1 MHLLH
6 DDRGAV
12 IESLVARTLRQT
24 ETQQTM
30 IRIVGLSATLPN
42 YLDVARF
49 LSVNLHQ
56 GLFMFDN
63 RWVAERERDMS
74 PKYGP
79 TDRRTVVTNRPTDRP
94 TEN

>member
-1 MHLLH
+1 MKRLHLECIYAIAILSTNSCLSPFQVHLLH
-6 DDRGAV
+6 DDRGSV

-49 LSVNLHQ
+49 LCVNFYE

-63 RWVAERERDMS
+63 R
-74 PKYGP
+74 
-79 TDRRTVVTNRPTDRP
+79 
-94 TEN
+94 